1 MTTALALFSGGL
13 DSILASRLV
22 ASQGI
27 RVVAVQCVSPF
38 FGYDLLAEAE
48 AYRAKIVQQYGIE
61 VVLRDVSESYLTM
74 LRHPPH
80 GYGKNFN
87 PCVDCKIL
95 LMRTAREMM
104 AEYGAEL
111 LISGEVLGQRPMSQR
126 QDTLRVIERESG
138 CEGLL
143 VRPLCAKGLPPTR
156 AELAGLIDR
165 EQLLGFRGRGRQ
177 PQMEL
182 AARFGITD
190 YPSPAGGCVLT
201 DPIQARRIAA
211 FYAEHDPVTV
221 ADIRLLMVG
230 RHFRL
235 PHGGWLAMGRRE
247 VENERLFDRALPS
260 DWVVVLGDQPGPT
273 GVLRFA
279 EHADDVAAAAGLVA
293 RYGKK
298 KEGEATAVRVLFS
311 RGDETRE
318 LMAMPLG
325 EATYESWRR

>member
-13 DSILASRLV
+13 DSILACRLV
-22 ASQGI
+22 AAQGI

-38 FGYDLLAEAE
+38 FGYDLLAEEE
-48 AYRAKIVQQYGIE
+48 AYQARVRQRYGIE
-61 VVLRDVSESYLTM
+61 VVLCDVSSPYLTM
-74 LRHPPH
+74 LRQPPH

-87 PCVDCKIL
+87 PCIDCKIL

-126 QDTLRVIERESG
+126 SDTLRVIERDSG

-165 EQLLGFRGRGRQ
+165 EQLLGFRGRSRQ

-201 DPIQARRIAA
+201 DPIQAQRIAA

-221 ADIRLLMVG
+221 ADIRLLLVG

-235 PHGGWLAMGRRE
+235 PHGAWLAMGRRE
-247 VENERLFDRALPS
+247 AENDRLLERAIAI
-260 DWVVVLGDQPGPT
+260 DWVVALADQPGPT

-279 EHADDVAAAAGLVA
+279 DHPDDFAAAAGLVA

-298 KEGEATAVRVLFS
+298 GEEGAAVRVLFT
-311 RGDETRE
+311 RGEETQE
-318 LMAMPLG
+318 LIATPLT
-325 EATYESWRR
+325 EAVYAPWRR

>member
-13 DSILASRLV
+13 DSILACRLV
-22 ASQGI
+22 AAQGV
-27 RVVAVQCVSPF
+27 RVVAVRCVSPF
-38 FGYDLLAEAE
+38 FGYDLLAEEE
-48 AYRAKIVQQYGIE
+48 AYRTRVRQQYGIE
-61 VVLRDVSESYLTM
+61 VVLRDVSEPYLTM

-87 PCVDCKIL
+87 PGVDCKIM

-104 AEYGAEL
+104 ADYEAEL

-126 QDTLRVIERESG
+126 SDTLRIIERDSG

-165 EQLLGFRGRGRQ
+165 ERLLGFRGRSRQ

-221 ADIRLLMVG
+221 ADVRLLLVG

-235 PHGGWLAMGRRE
+235 PHGAWLAMGRRE
-247 VENERLFDRALPS
+247 AENERLLDRALPT
-260 DWVVVLGDQPGPT
+260 DWTVMPVDRAGPL

-279 EHADDVAAAAGLVA
+279 KHAEDFVAAAGLVA

-298 KEGEATAVRVLFS
+298 GEGEAAVRVLFA
-311 RGDETRE
+311 RGEETQE
-318 LMAMPLG
+318 LTATPLA
-325 EATYESWRR
+325 EAVYEPWRR